1 MGVSFFENNG
11 DSSIYVQCK
20 SNDNFPPHFHS
31 QIEMV
36 YLLDGE
42 LDLLS
47 DDSSHVT
54 MTPHDIAFFSD
65 YSTHGYACRKSS
77 LAYYVQFNV
86 KNFKSLAPVFKNKTF
101 PDLLTD
107 KEYNRTLLKYWED
120 LIIAKNNEQ
129 YVLFPALTELI
140 TIKLLMHYP
149 LSSRDGEKSK
159 DMFVEILRYIDEH
172 YKERITIE
180 SLAEIFNYNRFY
192 FSKLFNGM
200 LSQSFPS
207 YLARIRISKVI
218 EEYRRNPGKNISTLA
233 IDHGFNSLSAF
244 YRSFV
249 EICGMPPKDYFKSSS
264 FLSEEK
270 PMPHDLSV
278 PSPHDVEQYLSSH
291 KIKN

>member
-1 MGVSFFENNG
+1 MGASFFENNS

-42 LDLLS
+42 LDLIL
-47 DDSSHVT
+47 DGGEHVT

-65 YSTHGYACRKSS
+65 YSTHGYACRKNSY
-77 LAYYVQFNV
+77 AYYVQFNV
-86 KNFKSLAPVFKNKTF
+86 KNFKSLSPVFKTKTF
-101 PDLLTD
+101 DILLTD
-107 KEYNRTLLKYWED
+107 KKYNRNLLKYWED
-120 LIIAKNNEQ
+120 LIIARNHDQ

-149 LSSRDGEKSK
+149 LSARESNRSK

-172 YKERITIE
+172 YKEKITVD
-180 SLAEIFNYNRFY
+180 SLAETFNYNRFY
-192 FSKLFNGM
+192 FSKLFNGT

-207 YLARIRISKVI
+207 YLSKIRISKVI
-218 EEYRRNPGKNISTLA
+218 EDYRRNPNSNISTLA
-233 IDHGFNSLSAF
+233 IEHGFNSLSAF

-249 EICGMPPKDYFKSSS
+249 EICGMPPKDYFKSST
-264 FLSEEK
+264 FLSEEQ
-270 PMPHDLSV
+270 PAPHDLTK
-278 PSPHDVEQYLSSH
+278 PSSHDVEQYLNTH
-291 KIKN
+291 KNQ